1 MFPLKSE
8 MIQVLYRQDSSPK
21 FGCHHFHCIRMR
33 FLFRPFYPLRLAFI
47 PCCLSKQGVVLSI
60 GIHYVNYMMAF
71 VFGNTIIG
79 YGVGYLFAIGGNTQ
93 TAYASHCPQGFGVRR
108 PSLMVISCLPIMGAR
123 SPVLPVS
130 LRYRKKLA

>member
-8 MIQVLYRQDSSPK
+8 MIRRSVPSGFISQIWLPPLSLHKNAIFVP
-21 FGCHHFHCIRMR
+21 
-33 FLFRPFYPLRLAFI
+33 PFYPLRLAFI

-93 TAYASHCPQGFGVRR
+93 TAYASHCPQGFG
-108 PSLMVISCLPIMGAR
+108 G
-123 SPVLPVS
+123 
-130 LRYRKKLA
+130 